1 MKKRAQ
7 YLSFLVLSFLIVS
20 PSFAQLQSPE
30 EFLGYELGE
39 RWTPHHNVLDYVTHV
54 ADESEYATIQQYGES
69 YEHRELVYLVVTTPE
84 NHENLEEIRQNNL
97 RLTGL
102 EDGEITSN
110 QKAIVWLS
118 YNVHGNETSS
128 SEAAM
133 KTLYELVQPDN
144 EMAKTWLEN
153 TVVIIDPMI
162 NPDGRDR
169 YVYWY
174 KQMIGEEPNANY
186 ISREHHEPW
195 PGGRSNHYL
204 FDLNR
209 DWAWQVQQESQ
220 QRHEAYKQW
229 YPHVHVDYH
238 EQGYND
244 PYYFAPAAE
253 PFHEVITDWQREFQT
268 TIGENNIKY
277 FDEEGWLYFTKE
289 RFDLFYPSYG
299 DTWPTYHGSIGMTYE
314 QAGHSTAGLAI
325 EKAEGDTLTLS
336 DRITHHYT
344 TGMSTIEVS
353 SQHAEELISEFQNYF
368 DKAQQ
373 DPAGQYKTFV
383 IKADNDSDKIY
394 NLLTELDNNQ
404 IQYGTAG
411 TDRTLEGYDYSSGAT
426 NRVSISENDIIVSA
440 YQSQGNFARVLF
452 EPNPTLSDS
461 LTYDITAWEAHY
473 RYGLDGYALENRIN
487 PEMEI
492 SANDFRSHEI
502 TGAENPY
509 AYILDWDS
517 LDDARFLADITQQ
530 GVKSRFSTVDFEMDG
545 NAYKKGS
552 LIITRENNRQ
562 HGDSFD
568 DILQNTAEKH
578 HRNLVGTSSGYVSG
592 GSDFGSRNVEFI
604 EEPNVAL
611 LMGEGTS
618 SLNAGEIWHFFDQQ
632 LDYPVTAIHTNN
644 LMRFDLDSFN
654 VLILPSGHYREILT
668 DPAIEKISA
677 WTSEGGTLITFG
689 DTNRILAGRDGFQLQ
704 RKVVEEG
711 APTIEEKLE
720 PFENRVRNNA
730 SSRVPGSIFQ
740 VSLDNT
746 HPLAY
751 GYGDFYYSLKT
762 DEEAFE
768 YLDLG
773 WNVGTVRSAESN
785 ISGFAGYEAQQKLEN
800 TLSFG
805 VENHGSGQVVYF
817 IDNPLFRGFWE
828 NGKLLIANAIFFVG
842 NS

>member
-1 MKKRAQ
+1 MKNRAQ
-7 YLSFLVLSFLIVS
+7 FLSFLVFSILIAT
-20 PSFAQLQSPE
+20 PAFAQLQSPAQ
-30 EFLGYELGE
+30 FLGYELGE
-39 RWTPHHNVLDYVTHV
+39 RWTPHHDVLDYVTHV
-54 ADESEYATIQQYGES
+54 AEESDYATIQQYGET

-84 NHENLEEIRQNNL
+84 NHENLEEIRLNNL
-97 RLTGL
+97 RMTGL
-102 EDGEITSN
+102 EEGEITSN

-133 KTLYELVQPDN
+133 KTLYELVRPGNTQSK
-144 EMAKTWLEN
+144 EWLKN

-174 KQMIGEEPNANY
+174 KQMVGEEPNAKFVA
-186 ISREHHEPW
+186 REHHEPW

-220 QRHEAYKQW
+220 QRIKAYQQW

-238 EQGYND
+238 EQGYNS

-268 TIGENNIKY
+268 IIGENNIKY

-314 QAGHSTAGLAI
+314 QGGHSNAGLAI
-325 EKAEGDTLTLS
+325 EKAEGDTLTLN
-336 DRITHHYT
+336 DRLTHHFT

-353 SQHAEELISEFQNYF
+353 SQNAEQLIGEFRNYF
-368 DKAQQ
+368 DQAQEE
-373 DPAGQYKTFV
+373 PAGQYKTFV

-394 NLLTELDNNQ
+394 DLLTELDNNQ
-404 IQYGTAG
+404 ISYGTAG
-411 TDRTLEGYDYSSGAT
+411 TNRTMDGYNFSAGET
-426 NRVSISENDIIVSA
+426 NRVSISEDDIIVST
-440 YQSQGNFARVLF
+440 YQPQGNFVRVLF
-452 EPNPTLSDS
+452 EPNPALSDS

-473 RYGLDGYALENRIN
+473 RYGLDGYALESRID
-487 PEMEI
+487 PEMNI
-492 SANDFRSHEI
+492 SADYFRSGEI
-502 TGAENPY
+502 TGAERPY
-509 AYILDWDS
+509 AYLLEWTS
-517 LDDARFLADITQQ
+517 MDDARFLADITQK
-530 GVKSRFSTVDFEMDG
+530 GVKSRFSTVDFEIG
-545 NAYKKGS
+545 GTTYKKGT
-552 LIITRENNRQ
+552 LIITRNNNEQ
-562 HGDSFD
+562 LGNSFD
-568 DILQNTAEKH
+568 ETVRNAAEKYQ
-578 HRNLVGTSSGYVSG
+578 RNLYGSPSGYVSG
-592 GSDFGSRNVEFI
+592 GSDFGSGNVAFI

-632 LDYPVTAIHTNN
+632 LSYPATLIHTED
-644 LMRFDLDSFN
+644 LMRSDLDSFN
-654 VLILPSGHYREILT
+654 VLILPSGRYT
-668 DPAIEKISA
+668 DSLSDSAIGKISE
-677 WTSEGGTLITFG
+677 WTSNGGTLITFG

-704 RKVVEEG
+704 RKIVEVG
-711 APTIEEKLE
+711 APTIEEKLQPYE
-720 PFENRVRNNA
+720 DRIRNSA
-730 SSRVPGSIFQ
+730 SSRVPGSIFK

-751 GYGDFYYSLKT
+751 GYGNVYYSLKT
-762 DEEAFE
+762 DDEAFE
-768 YLDLG
+768 YLDSG
-773 WNVGTVRSAESN
+773 WNVGTVHSADAN
-785 ISGFAGYEAQQKLEN
+785 ISGFAGHEAQQRLAN

-805 VENHGSGQVVYF
+805 VESHGAGQVVYF

-828 NGKLLIANAIFFVG
+828 NGKLLIANAVFFVG
-842 NS
+842 N